1 MRTGKSVQWP
11 GCGMGED
18 DEALDYHRQN
28 PAKIRVE
35 GAVDVETQDDLS
47 KAYTPGVA
55 APSRA
60 IAEDPG
66 SVYDY
71 TAKGEMA
78 AVLSNGSAVLGLGD
92 IGATASIPVM
102 EGKSLLI
109 RELGGVS
116 AFPLVVDEDDPDEL
130 IATAERLEPMF
141 GFLMLEDIRSPDCF
155 YIEDELK
162 QRLDIPVF
170 HDDQH
175 GAAIAI
181 LAGLLNALDVVGKE
195 MNDIE
200 VTVVGAG
207 AAGTAAADIL
217 LEAGVD
223 QLAIV
228 DRPGILTPDMDDLN
242 HRQQELAERANSGGR
257 TGDLPDAVA
266 DADVLIGLAT
276 SGIISQEMVR
286 SMADDPVVFAM
297 ANPDPEISYE
307 DAREA
312 GAAVVGTGRADFP
325 NQINNSLAF
334 PGVVK
339 GALRC
344 NALEINMEMKV
355 AAAEAIADM
364 VAEPSPEEVVPSSLT
379 EGLADAV
386 AAAVTEKGRET
397 GACRI

>member
-1 MRTGKSVQWP
+1 
-11 GCGMGED
+11 MGED
-18 DEALDYHRQN
+18 DDALDYHRRN

-60 IAEDPG
+60 IADDPVT
-66 SVYDY
+66 VYDY

-109 RELGGVS
+109 REFGDVS
-116 AFPLVVDEDDPDEL
+116 AFPLVVDEDDPEEL

-155 YIEDELK
+155 RIEDELSD
-162 QRLDIPVF
+162 RLGIPVF

-195 MNDIE
+195 MDSIE
-200 VTVVGAG
+200 VAVVGAG

-217 LEAGVD
+217 LEAGAETIH
-223 QLAIV
+223 LV
-228 DRPGILTPDMDDLN
+228 DRQGILAPDMDGLN
-242 HRQQELAERANSGGR
+242 DRQQELAERVNSGGTR
-257 TGDLPDAVA
+257 GDLADAV
-266 DADVLIGLAT
+266 DGADVLLGLAT
-276 SGIISQEMVR
+276 GGIVSQEMVR
-286 SMADDPVVFAM
+286 SMADDPIVFAM
-297 ANPDPEISYE
+297 ANPDPEIPYH
-307 DAREA
+307 DAKEA
-312 GAAVVGTGRADFP
+312 GAAVVGTGRADYP

-334 PGVVK
+334 PGIVK

-344 NALEINMEMKV
+344 NALEINMAMKV
-355 AAAEAIADM
+355 AAAEAIADI
-364 VAEPSPEEVVPSSLT
+364 VDDPAPDRVVPSSL
-379 EGLADAV
+379 EDGIADAV